1 MLHLTK
7 FKTKKTNKMFKKILF
22 VALLFVS
29 IMEIKAQAYE
39 YRIVTSIESVVPMG
53 LGRSRII
60 SAQEDKD
67 YKEYTS
73 SRTEEDKKQNKSK
86 RGDAKV
92 DDFDE
97 TKILNFYSATGINFQ
112 NVASNDALLSSKVNT
127 MIEEGWEL
135 TFVTSGVESDAG
147 KGDGTGIFIT
157 RFIFKRLKS

>member
-127 MIEEGWEL
+127 MINEGWEL

>member
-1 MLHLTK
+1 MM
-7 FKTKKTNKMFKKILF
+7 KKVLF
-22 VALLFVS
+22 AALLFVS
-29 IMEIKAQAYE
+29 ILEIKAQAYE

-53 LGRSRII
+53 VGRSRII

-73 SRTEEDKKQNKSK
+73 SRTEENKKQNKSK

-92 DDFDE
+92 DNFDE

-135 TFVTSGVESDAG
+135 AYVTSGVESDAG

>member
-1 MLHLTK
+1 ML
-7 FKTKKTNKMFKKILF
+7 KKISLLIFLF
-22 VALLFVS
+22 ASMLTA
-29 IMEIKAQAYE
+29 EAQTYE

-60 SAQEDKD
+60 SSEEDKD
-67 YKEYTS
+67 YAAFTT
-73 SRTEEDKKQNKSK
+73 SRTEENKKQNKSK

-92 DDFDE
+92 DNFDE

-127 MIEEGWEL
+127 MLEEGWDL
-135 TFVTSGVESDAG
+135 AFVTSGVESDAG

>member
-1 MLHLTK
+1 MI
-7 FKTKKTNKMFKKILF
+7 KKILF
-22 VALLFVS
+22 AALLFVS
-29 IMEIKAQAYE
+29 IIEIKAQTFE

-73 SRTEEDKKQNKSK
+73 SRTEENKKQNKSK

-92 DDFDE
+92 DNFDE

-127 MIEEGWEL
+127 MITEGWEL
-135 TFVTSGVESDAG
+135 AFVTSGVESDAG

>member
-1 MLHLTK
+1 ML
-7 FKTKKTNKMFKKILF
+7 KKILLAIF
-22 VALLFVS
+22 LFIS
-29 IMEIKAQAYE
+29 IIEAEAQSYE
-39 YRIVTSIESVVPMG
+39 FRIVTSIESVVPMG

-60 SAQEDKD
+60 SNEEDKD

-73 SRTEEDKKQNKSK
+73 SRTEESKKQNKSK
-86 RGDAKV
+86 RSDAKV
-92 DDFDE
+92 ENFDE

-112 NVASNDALLSSKVNT
+112 NIASNDALLSSKVNT

-135 TFVTSGVESDAG
+135 AFVTSGVESDSG

>member
-1 MLHLTK
+1 ML
-7 FKTKKTNKMFKKILF
+7 KKILL
-22 VALLFVS
+22 VAFLFVS
-29 IMEIKAQAYE
+29 IIEAEAQSYE
-39 YRIVTSIESVVPMG
+39 FRIVTSIESVVPMG

-60 SAQEDKD
+60 SNQEDKD

-73 SRTEEDKKQNKSK
+73 SRTEENKKQNKSK
-86 RGDAKV
+86 RGDSKV

-112 NVASNDALLSSKVNT
+112 NIASNDALLSSKVNT

-135 TFVTSGVESDAG
+135 AFVTSGVESDSG

>member
-1 MLHLTK
+1 MKK
-7 FKTKKTNKMFKKILF
+7 FLLIGLF
-22 VALLFVS
+22 VVLFQEVN
-29 IMEIKAQAYE
+29 AQNYE
-39 YRIVTSIESVVPMG
+39 YQIVTSIESVVPMG
-53 LGRSRII
+53 IGRSRII
-60 SAQEDKD
+60 SNKETKD

-73 SRTEEDKKQNKSK
+73 SRTEENSKQNKSK

-135 TFVTSGVESDAG
+135 AFVTSGVESDSG

-157 RFIFKRLKS
+157 RFIFRRQK